1 MSDDDGQTLLSS
13 GTISGAAAKTGGARL
28 TAAAAML
35 GSTPVTAAMA
45 AAMPAG

>member
-1 MSDDDGQTLLSS
+1 MSDDDGQTLLSGTVS
-13 GTISGAAAKTGGARL
+13 GGAGKGGGARL